1 MTVYDTTP
9 TARVLLAERNREWT
23 VFGALAEVIDNS
35 FGGNTGNADTV
46 VITHNKRTLTVMDNG
61 RGLEHLHFVFQLGG
75 GSGDRAGDIG
85 RYGVGGTE
93 AGLYLAD
100 RVDVWTMRDGKSC
113 HHSVDWVHQI
123 EVGQYPKITESWK
136 VASAANTPSELF
148 ELGHGTIIRFHL
160 QKGRIVR
167 PPQVRQRLA
176 ETFGPGLRNGKVI
189 IWRTPGEGEDRLM
202 DPVPTL
208 SDVKPFA
215 LAIEYHG
222 EMLPVIWGSVGYNE
236 SLSYKNSTVAIGF
249 GSRVI
254 SRTRDCYKK
263 MTGTGITGW
272 LDLGEGF
279 QKQLTAHKDGFRDNE
294 LWEAVMNAVHEEIKP
309 ILERIEN
316 QKKSAPSLPIFSSS

>member
-1 MTVYDTTP
+1 
-9 TARVLLAERNREWT
+9 

-46 VITHNKRTLTVMDNG
+46 VITHNKRTLTVLDNG

-100 RVDVWTMRDGKSC
+100 KVDVWTMRDGKSC
-113 HHSVDWVHQI
+113 HHSVDWVRQI

-136 VASAANTPSELF
+136 EATAANTPSELF

-176 ETFGPGLRNGKVI
+176 EMFRSRPAEWESDYLAHTGRRRRSPHGPGAHALGREALRACH
-189 IWRTPGEGEDRLM
+189 R
-202 DPVPTL
+202 
-208 SDVKPFA
+208 
-215 LAIEYHG
+215 
-222 EMLPVIWGSVGYNE
+222 
-236 SLSYKNSTVAIGF
+236 
-249 GSRVI
+249 I
-254 SRTRDCYKK
+254 SR
-263 MTGTGITGW
+263 
-272 LDLGEGF
+272 
-279 QKQLTAHKDGFRDNE
+279 
-294 LWEAVMNAVHEEIKP
+294 
-309 ILERIEN
+309 
-316 QKKSAPSLPIFSSS
+316 